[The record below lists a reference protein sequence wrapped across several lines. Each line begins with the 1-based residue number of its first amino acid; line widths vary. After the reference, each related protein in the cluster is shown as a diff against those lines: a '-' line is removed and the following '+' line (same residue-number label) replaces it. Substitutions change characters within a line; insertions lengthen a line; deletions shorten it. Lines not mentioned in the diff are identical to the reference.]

1 MESVRHEKYMKESLA
16 AYQQDESGAAHN
28 PYDDALEIAQRI
40 SEKLDLVNAPP
51 HYQQSDIECIDAIE
65 AATGDGF
72 ESHLQG
78 TVLKYLWRYRYKNG
92 LQDLKKAQWYLNK
105 LIEQYEEPHGI

>member
-16 AYQQDESGAAHN
+16 AYQQDEAGASMPN
-28 PYDDALEIAQRI
+28 SDM
-40 SEKLDLVNAPP
+40 VNAPP
-51 HYQQSDIECIDAIE
+51 HYQQSDIECIDAIK

-72 ESHLQG
+72 EAHLQG

-105 LIEQYEEPHGI
+105 LIEQHEEPHGI